1 MSASR
6 RWIGSLF
13 VLALGAAAQVLSA
26 AEPPLKLW
34 YAQPAAK
41 WTEAL
46 PIGNGRMGAMVFGG
60 ISDERLQF
68 NEDTLW
74 RGKPHDYVRAGAGE
88 QLAEIRRLLTEGK
101 SKEASALAKE
111 KFLSD
116 PVRQLPYQP
125 FGDLRLHFPGHENAT
140 NYRRELDL
148 DTAIAGVKYDVGD
161 VTFVRAAYASHP
173 DRAIVL
179 MIHAT
184 KPGQINFTLRMDSPH
199 TNSQT
204 RAIAAEKIVTNIA
217 AGTLALTGRVQED
230 GLRFESRVRIVAFG
244 GKISTNGNTLT
255 VEHADSAEVQLV
267 AATSF
272 KNFQDISADPAE
284 RCAND
289 LANLSKRS
297 FSEVLTNHFSD
308 HQKLFRRMSLRLEP
322 DLLLRPL
329 EHPDSLPTDQ
339 RLARLKTQGLETDP
353 ALAALH
359 FQYGRYLLIASS
371 RPGDEPA
378 NLQGVWNE
386 ELNPPWESKYT
397 ININLEMNYWP
408 AETANLSEC
417 AEPLFALIDDLV
429 ISGSRTARKQYGCRG
444 WVAHHNTDHWRG
456 TAPINNIDGVWPTG
470 GAWLCYHLW
479 EHYLFTGDKKFL
491 ARAYPA
497 MKGASEFFM
506 DYLVKDPKT
515 GWLISGPSFSPEQGG
530 LCMGPS
536 MDHQIIRALMDAT
549 LASAQILGTDK
560 KFAAELA
567 VVRAQVAPDQIG
579 KHGQLQEW
587 LEDVDAPNNN
597 HRHLSPLF
605 PLFPGCDIT
614 PVQTN
619 LYNAAKL
626 LLKWRG
632 EGSTGWS
639 FAWRMPLWARV
650 GDGDFA
656 FRQFSGLLQKRT
668 LPNLFDLCGP
678 FQIDGNF
685 GATAGVAEML
695 LQSHQA
701 ENRGEQ
707 SERRILDLLPA
718 LPKAWPTG
726 SLKGLCARGG
736 FEVDLAWED
745 GALTKAIIHS
755 KLGLPCKLR
764 SGGQVLDLQTK
775 PGGQYVFNGQ
785 LKPLPQAR

>member
-1 MSASR
+1 MINKTIFR
-6 RWIGSLF
+6 MF
-13 VLALGAAAQVLSA
+13 VATLGITVSSFAADDAGLR
-26 AEPPLKLW
+26 LW
-34 YAQPAAK
+34 YDRPAEK

-46 PIGNGRMGAMVFGG
+46 PIGNGRMGAMIFGG
-60 ISDERLQF
+60 LTDERIQF

-74 RGKPHDYVRAGAGE
+74 RGQPHDYVRAGAGE
-88 QLAEIRRLLTEGK
+88 QLGEIRRLLTEGK
-101 SKEASALAKE
+101 TKDAEKLARE

-140 NYRRELDL
+140 NYQRELNL
-148 DTAIAGVKYDVGD
+148 DTALAGVKYDVGD
-161 VTFVRAAYASHP
+161 VTFVRSAYASHP

-179 MIHAT
+179 MIYAT

-204 RAIAAEKIVTNIA
+204 RAIAAEQIVTNIA
-217 AGTLALTGRVQED
+217 AGTLALTGRVQAD
-230 GLRFESRVRIVAFG
+230 GLRFEARVRVVAFG
-244 GKISTNGNTLT
+244 GTISTNGDTLT

-272 KNFQDISADPAE
+272 KDFQDISADPGE
-284 RCAND
+284 RCADD
-289 LANLSKRS
+289 LARLAKRK
-297 FSEVLTNHFSD
+297 FAEVFADHLAD
-308 HQKLFRRMSLRLEP
+308 HQKLFRRVSLNLEP
-322 DLLLRPL
+322 DLLQRPL
-329 EHPDSLPTDQ
+329 KNPGSFPTDQ
-339 RLARLKTQGLETDP
+339 RLARLKTYGLETDP

-359 FQYGRYLLIASS
+359 FNYGRYLLIACS
-371 RPGDEPA
+371 RPGGEPA

-408 AETANLSEC
+408 AEVANLSEC
-417 AEPLFALIDDLV
+417 AEPLFSLIDDLV
-429 ISGSRTARKQYGCRG
+429 ISGGRTAREQYGCRG

-506 DYLVKDPKT
+506 DYLVKDSQT
-515 GWLISGPSFSPEQGG
+515 GWLISGPSFSPEEGS

-549 LASAQILGTDK
+549 IASAQILGQDK
-560 KFAAELA
+560 KFTIELA
-567 VVRAQVAPDQIG
+567 AVRAQVAPDQIG

-587 LEDVDAPNNN
+587 LEDVDKPDNN

-614 PVQTN
+614 PAQTN
-619 LYNAAKL
+619 LYNAAKV

-632 EGSTGWS
+632 DGSTGWS
-639 FAWRMPLWARV
+639 YAWRMPLWARV
-650 GDGDFA
+650 GEGDVA

-678 FQIDGNF
+678 FQIDGNL

-695 LQSHQA
+695 LQSHQVDFRIP
-701 ENRGEQ
+701 N
-707 SERRILDLLPA
+707 SEFRILDLLPA

-726 SLKGLCARGG
+726 SVKGLCARGG
-736 FEVDLAWED
+736 FEMDLAWEK
-745 GALTKAIIHS
+745 GALTKVTIRS
-755 KLGLPCKLR
+755 KLGRPCQLR
-764 SGGQVLDLQTK
+764 SGGQMLDLPTK
-775 PGGQYVFNGQ
+775 PGGQYVFDGR
-785 LKPLPQAR
+785 LKPWLQAR

>member
-1 MSASR
+1 LVFAT
-6 RWIGSLF
+6 
-13 VLALGAAAQVLSA
+13 GAAADPNA
-26 AEPPLKLW
+26 LKLW
-34 YAQPAAK
+34 YRQPATK

-60 ISDERLQF
+60 MTNERIQF

-88 QLAEIRRLLTEGK
+88 QLTEIRRLLGEGK
-101 SKEASALAKE
+101 TKEASALAKE

-116 PVRQLPYQP
+116 PVRQMPYQP
-125 FGDLRLHFPGHENAT
+125 FGDLRFQFPGHENAT

-148 DTAIAGVKYDVGD
+148 DSAIASVSYKVGE
-161 VTFVRAAYASHP
+161 VTFKREVFASHP
-173 DRAIVL
+173 DRVIAVRL
-179 MIHAT
+179 TADQ
-184 KPGQINFTLRMDSPH
+184 PAQISFTAKLDSPH
-199 TNSQT
+199 SNSLT
-204 RAIAAEKIVTNIA
+204 RAIAPD
-217 AGTLALTGRVQED
+217 TLALTGKVQAD
-230 GLRFESRVRIVAFG
+230 GLSFESRVRVVAKG
-244 GKISTNGNTLT
+244 GSMTTNGNTLE
-255 VEHADSAEVQLV
+255 VKGADSVTLLLV

-272 KNFQDISADPAE
+272 VNFEDISADPAK
-284 RCAND
+284 RCATD
-289 LANLSKRS
+289 LAKASKRNYDA
-297 FSEVLTNHFSD
+297 LLAD
-308 HQKLFRRMSLRLEP
+308 HIADHRSLFRRVGLDFGRTAAA
-322 DLLLRPL
+322 D
-329 EHPDSLPTDQ
+329 LPTDERVKQ
-339 RLARLKTQGLETDP
+339 LKTTGLAADP

-397 ININLEMNYWP
+397 ININAEMNYWP
-408 AETANLSEC
+408 AEIANLSEC
-417 AEPLFALIDDLV
+417 AEPLFKMIDDLV
-429 ISGSRTARKQYGCRG
+429 ISGGRTARKQYGCRG

-479 EHYLFTGDKKFL
+479 EHYLFTGDKEFL

-515 GWLISGPSFSPEQGG
+515 GWLISGPSFSPEQGS

-549 LASAQILGTDK
+549 LESAKILGKDK

-567 VVRAQVAPDQIG
+567 AVRAQVAPDQIG
-579 KHGQLQEW
+579 KYGQLQEW
-587 LEDVDAPNNN
+587 LEDVDVPNNN

-605 PLFPGCDIT
+605 PLYPACEIT
-614 PVQTN
+614 PAKTN
-619 LYNAAKL
+619 LYEAAKL

-632 EGSTGWS
+632 DGSTGWS
-639 FAWRMPLWARV
+639 YAWRMPLWARV

-656 FRQFSGLLQKRT
+656 FRQFEGLLQKRT

-685 GATAGVAEML
+685 GATAGVVEML
-695 LQSHQA
+695 LQSQQT
-701 ENRGEQ
+701 EVRSQ
-707 SERRILDLLPA
+707 KSEVRILELLPA

-726 SLKGLCARGG
+726 SVTGLRARGG
-736 FEVDLAWED
+736 FEVDLAWEN
-745 GALTKAIIHS
+745 GALIKTVIRS
-755 KLGLPCKLR
+755 KLGRPCIVR
-764 SGGQVLDLQTK
+764 CGGREVSLNMK
-775 PGGQYVFNGQ
+775 PGGQCALDGQ
-785 LKPLPQAR
+785 LKSGL